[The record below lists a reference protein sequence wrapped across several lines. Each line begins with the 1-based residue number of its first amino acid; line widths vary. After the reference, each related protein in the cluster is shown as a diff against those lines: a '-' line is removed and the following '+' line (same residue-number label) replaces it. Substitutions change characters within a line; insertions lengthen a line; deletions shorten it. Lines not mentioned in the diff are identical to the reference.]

1 MEARLLRAALL
12 AAALVSCLGAGYR
25 TTNFVVE
32 APTAELAEK
41 IGKSAEL
48 YRRELAIDWLG
59 DALPNWPQPCPIHAQ
74 VAPHLGA
81 GGATSFMFDRGEVF
95 GWQMNIQ
102 GTEERIIDS
111 VLPHEVT
118 HTIFASHFRR
128 PLPRWAD
135 EGACTTV
142 EHPSE
147 RGKQERMLIDF
158 LRTNRGI
165 AFSQMFVMTEYPQDI
180 LPLYAQGYALA
191 RFLIDQKGKHEFL
204 AYLQEGMSSDDWTTA
219 TERHYGYK
227 NLGVLQNTWLDWVKR
242 GSPLENPA
250 PGALE
255 MIAAQKKSR
264 ANSGVVL
271 RAQASDQTT
280 TQLVAVRNTETPLR
294 LADAKATPISRP
306 RDRSDNAP
314 IRNGSVV
321 IDRGEPIAGKPP
333 AALPKTPP
341 AAPPT
346 AVAMTTAAAPTQA
359 PPAPTADLAWRSTD
373 QSAAN
378 SSEPPAPPTGR
389 SVYGNGVGLIH
400 HSSEAQSYSA
410 ERPQD
415 RSESAPPS
423 AQPSAEQNPRHHVL
437 LEWDRQQP

>member
-41 IGKSAEL
+41 IGKMAEV
-48 YRRELAIDWLG
+48 YRHDLAIDWLG
-59 DALPNWPQPCPIHAQ
+59 AALPNWPQPCPIHAQ

-102 GTEERIIDS
+102 GSEERIIDS

-118 HTIFASHFRR
+118 HTVFASHFRR

-158 LRTNRGI
+158 LRTGRGI

-191 RFLIDQKGKHEFL
+191 RFLIDQKGKPEFL
-204 AYLQEGMSSDDWTTA
+204 AYLQDGMSSENWTDA

-255 MIAAQKKSR
+255 MIAAKKKG
-264 ANSGVVL
+264 ANVV
-271 RAQASDQTT
+271 RAQAADPSPA
-280 TQLVAVRNTETPLR
+280 QLIPVKNTETPLR
-294 LADAKATPISRP
+294 LADSRAKPVGRR
-306 RDRSDNAP
+306 RDQTDNAP

-321 IDRGEPIAGKPP
+321 IDHGEPIAGAP
-333 AALPKTPP
+333 AAAMP
-341 AAPPT
+341 ATAMPVKAPPQPTTT
-346 AVAMTTAAAPTQA
+346 AVAMANADPPMQA
-359 PPAPTADLAWRSTD
+359 PPAPISDAAWRSGD

-378 SSEPPAPPTGR
+378 SSEPSPAPAGR
-389 SVYGNGVGLIH
+389 SVYGSGVGLIH
-400 HSSEAQSYSA
+400 HTSEAQSYSA

-415 RSESAPPS
+415 RADSAAPDQS
-423 AQPSAEQNPRHHVL
+423 GSDANQQRRVL
-437 LEWDRQQP
+437 LQWGRQ

>member
-12 AAALVSCLGAGYR
+12 AAVLVSSLGAGYR

-32 APTAELAEK
+32 APTSELAER
-41 IGKSAEL
+41 IGRMAEQ

-59 DALPNWPQPCPIHAQ
+59 NALPNWPQPCPIHAQ
-74 VAPHLGA
+74 VASQLGA
-81 GGATSFMFDRGEVF
+81 GGATSFMFDRGTVF

-102 GTEERIIDS
+102 GSEERIIDS

-118 HTIFASHFRR
+118 HTIFASYFLR

-142 EHPSE
+142 EHQSE

-158 LRTNRGI
+158 LRTGRGI

-191 RFLIDQKGKHEFL
+191 RFLIDQKGKREFL
-204 AYLQEGMSSDDWTTA
+204 AYLKDGMSSDDWTAA

-227 NLGVLQNTWLDWVKR
+227 NLAVLQNTWLDWVKR
-242 GSPLENPA
+242 GSPLANPA
-250 PGALE
+250 LGALE
-255 MIAAQKKSR
+255 TIAAASKPR
-264 ANSGVVL
+264 GGANSMVV
-271 RAQASDQTT
+271 RAQSADRDLTAM
-280 TQLVAVRNTETPLR
+280 VPVRNTGGDTPIQ
-294 LADAKATPISRP
+294 LADSKATLVR
-306 RDRSDNAP
+306 RGGNRSDSAP
-314 IRNGSVV
+314 IRNGSIV
-321 IDRGEPIAGKPP
+321 IDRGEP
-333 AALPKTPP
+333 
-341 AAPPT
+341 
-346 AVAMTTAAAPTQA
+346 VAMVTNHTVASPSAEG
-359 PPAPTADLAWRSTD
+359 AWRGAD

-378 SSEPPAPPTGR
+378 SDEPIPAASGK

-410 ERPQD
+410 ELPPMPVD
-415 RSESAPPS
+415 ESPRGGVTPD
-423 AQPSAEQNPRHHVL
+423 AQRKVI
-437 LEWDRQQP
+437 LEWNRR